1 VLSQVPFVKILVPFV
16 LGIVWAIRFPE
27 FSQIMQWA
35 LIGSLLSLPVLS
47 FYKARK
53 KESTLY
59 NYTLLITLF
68 IIGAWLSNQKMDE
81 INNCELNLKTSLLYV
96 SVSEIPQLKMKT
108 TKLTTKVHGVFTESK
123 RWKPVSEKLIIYLN
137 KKLRVP
143 KVGDY
148 LIVKCSLNEISE
160 PENPFQF
167 NYKEFL
173 KWQGIHFQTF
183 VQDSSN
189 LVFTGKNGANLIQLI
204 SSQGVSYLNIVIK
217 ANIKDTVAVGVTESL
232 LYGYKDDLS
241 RDLVNSYAHTGTL
254 HVLAV
259 SGMHVAIVF
268 LMFAKMLWFL
278 DRFKHGRW
286 VKTLIVMLAIWG
298 YCVLTGLAPSILR
311 AGFMISLILI
321 GKAINRH
328 AQAFNLMAVSAFVI
342 LLFNPFWILNV
353 GFQLSFA
360 AVAGIVY
367 LQSYVLRLYTP
378 PNLFLKE
385 VWNILAISIC
395 AQIATFPISLYY
407 FNQFPNYFLLSNL
420 LIIPLSTLVIYSG
433 VCLVLFA
440 KVPVI
445 AGVAAWITE
454 KTVIFTNYIVS
465 QIESLPFSY
474 TDGIKVDS
482 VQLALLYV
490 SIFACIYW
498 LVQAKKLGFYFC
510 IISVALI
517 SGISFFDK
525 MMLQKRNSIVFFNI
539 PSQNAILFSDGRK
552 SILLVDSVVSEK
564 HLFYIRGW
572 LINQRLWPVNNVISI
587 DELQGDTGKHFP
599 LGLFAQK
606 DVLLFKS
613 IKLRLHL
620 NSNNLFPTDYT
631 YIFPNRLQQNQKIV
645 LDQTDTLIIGQSKN
659 NQFHKKLFQ
668 LLEKMPFERK
678 YFMKKNG
685 FKVKYF

>member
-1 VLSQVPFVKILVPFV
+1 
-16 LGIVWAIRFPE
+16 
-27 FSQIMQWA
+27 M
-35 LIGSLLSLPVLS
+35 
-47 FYKARK
+47 
-53 KESTLY
+53 
-59 NYTLLITLF
+59 N
-68 IIGAWLSNQKMDE
+68 E
-81 INNCELNLKTSLLYV
+81 INNCELNSKTSLLYV
-96 SVSEIPQLKMKT
+96 SVSEIPQLKTKT
-108 TKLTTKVHGVFTESK
+108 IKLTTKVHGVFTESK

-148 LIVKCSLNEISE
+148 FIVKCRLNEISE

-173 KWQGIHFQTF
+173 KWQGIQFQTF
-183 VQDSSN
+183 VHDSSN
-189 LVFTGKNGANLIQLI
+189 LVFTGKNGANLIQII
-204 SSQGVSYLNIVIK
+204 SSRGVSYLNKVIK

-278 DRFKHGRW
+278 DRFKHGGW
-286 VKTLIVMLAIWG
+286 IKTLIVMIAIWG

-321 GKAINRH
+321 GKAINRQ

-360 AVAGIVY
+360 AVAGIVF
-367 LQSYVLRLYTP
+367 LQSYVLRLYAP

-433 VCLVLFA
+433 VFMVLFA

-445 AGVAAWITE
+445 VCFSAWVTE
-454 KTVIFTNYIVS
+454 KTVLLTNYIVS
-465 QIESLPFSY
+465 KIESLPFSY

-482 VQLALLYV
+482 VQLGLLYL

-498 LVQAKKLGFYFC
+498 LIQAKKLGFYFC
-510 IISVALI
+510 IISLVLI
-517 SGISFFDK
+517 SGISFNDK

-539 PSQNAILFSDGRK
+539 PTQNAILFSDGRK
-552 SILLVDSVVSEK
+552 SLLIVDSIVGDEY
-564 HLFYIRGW
+564 LFYIRGW
-572 LINQRLWPVNNVISI
+572 LINQRLWPVNYIIDI
-587 DELQGDTGKHFP
+587 DELQGDAGKHFP
-599 LGLFAQK
+599 LGLFTQS
-606 DVLLFKS
+606 DIIFFKS
-613 IKLRLHL
+613 MKLRLNI
-620 NSNNLFPTDYT
+620 NSNNLIKTDYT
-631 YIFPNRLQQNQKIV
+631 YIFPNRPQQSQQIV
-645 LDQTDTLIIGQSKN
+645 LDLTDTLIIGQSKS
-659 NQFHKKLFQ
+659 NQFHIKLYQ
-668 LLEKMPFERK
+668 LFEKMPLERK
-678 YFMKKNG
+678 YFIKKNG